1 MWVDFSG
8 YLGGVFLMLS
18 FFPQVIK
25 SAQTRQT
32 NDISWG
38 MLLCTLFSGI
48 FYEMY
53 AFILKLTPVV
63 IMNGVFV
70 VMVIIQICLKWKFDI
85 SADRKDNKG

>member
-1 MWVDFSG
+1 
-8 YLGGVFLMLS
+8 MLS

-32 NDISWG
+32 KDISWG

-53 AFILKLTPVV
+53 AFILALTPVV

-85 SADRKDNKG
+85 SANRKDIIG